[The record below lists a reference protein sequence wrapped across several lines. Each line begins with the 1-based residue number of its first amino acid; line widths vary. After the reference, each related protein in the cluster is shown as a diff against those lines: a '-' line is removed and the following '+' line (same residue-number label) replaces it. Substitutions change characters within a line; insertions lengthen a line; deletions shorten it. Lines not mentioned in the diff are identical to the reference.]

1 VMDMLDMGRRRARVS
16 EPMRAESMRE
26 STVREAFER
35 SRLPQALICIDGTI
49 TTANKA
55 FAKLVGL
62 DNPEGE
68 VIAQTALG
76 SLIPGL
82 MRALRAVHMDGKATE
97 RTARIER
104 AGQSPLE
111 LTLWIFPL
119 PMSGQEI
126 HVFAKIDDAKT

>member
-1 VMDMLDMGRRRARVS
+1 MDMLDMGRKRARAS
-16 EPMRAESMRE
+16 GPLRAESMRDA
-26 STVREAFER
+26 TVKEAFER

-62 DNPEGE
+62 DSPEGE
-68 VIAQTALG
+68 SITNTALG

-82 MRALRAVHMDGKATE
+82 MRALRAVHLDGKATE

-104 AGQSPLE
+104 PGQSPLAV
-111 LTLWIFPL
+111 TLWIFPL

-126 HVFAKIDDAKT
+126 HIFAKIDNVKT